1 MPTILHIDMDAFYA
15 SVEEMDNPS
24 LRGKPV
30 IVGGQARRGVVSAAS
45 YAARKFGVHSAMP
58 MMRAMNLCPQA
69 IVVSPRM
76 GRYSEI
82 SSAIFQIF
90 HRFTPLVE
98 GLSIDEAFL
107 DVGASQSL
115 FGDGETIAR
124 TIKKAIRDELDLPAS
139 AGVAPNKFVAK
150 IASDLGKPDG
160 LLVVKDHEVPQFLAP
175 LPIERMW
182 GVGPKT
188 APKIHALG
196 LHTFGDIAR
205 AEAHVLQNLIGTW
218 GVEIRALARGE
229 DFRDVVPGREAKSI
243 SAESTY
249 ENDLLGREAIEATL
263 LAHASKIAQRLYAE
277 NFEARTVTVKLKYGD
292 FSLVTRRITADDP
305 ISDTTSLYA
314 AACGLLDKCDLSRGI
329 RLTGLGVSGLM
340 ERGGP
345 RGLFADPRAKKFEK
359 LEEVVARAGAK
370 FGEGALERARLVDHA
385 KPTATIP
392 DAQKEPALSVLRR
405 GIKDHTK

>member
-15 SVEEMDNPS
+15 SVEEKDDPS
-24 LRGKPV
+24 LKGKSV
-30 IVGGQARRGVVSAAS
+30 IVGGQARRGVVCAAS

-58 MMRAMNLCPQA
+58 MLRAMNLCPHA

-82 SSAIFQIF
+82 SSAVFSIF

-107 DVGASQSL
+107 DVGASKSL

-139 AGVAPNKFVAK
+139 AGVAPNKFIAK

-160 LLVVKDHEVPQFLAP
+160 LLVVKQEDVVKFLAP

-205 AEAHVLQNLIGTW
+205 
-218 GVEIRALARGE
+218 
-229 DFRDVVPGREAKSI
+229 
-243 SAESTY
+243 
-249 ENDLLGREAIEATL
+249 
-263 LAHASKIAQRLYAE
+263 
-277 NFEARTVTVKLKYGD
+277 
-292 FSLVTRRITADDP
+292 
-305 ISDTTSLYA
+305 
-314 AACGLLDKCDLSRGI
+314 
-329 RLTGLGVSGLM
+329 
-340 ERGGP
+340 
-345 RGLFADPRAKKFEK
+345 
-359 LEEVVARAGAK
+359 
-370 FGEGALERARLVDHA
+370 
-385 KPTATIP
+385 
-392 DAQKEPALSVLRR
+392 
-405 GIKDHTK
+405 

>member
-1 MPTILHIDMDAFYA
+1 MSTILHIDMDAFYA
-15 SVEEMDNPS
+15 SVEEKDNPA
-24 LRGKPV
+24 LKGKPV

-58 MMRAMNLCPQA
+58 MMRAMTLCPHA
-69 IVVSPRM
+69 IVVTPRM
-76 GRYSEI
+76 NRYSEI

-107 DVGASQSL
+107 DIGASESL
-115 FGDGETIAR
+115 FGSGETIAR
-124 TIKKAIRDELDLPAS
+124 SIKKAIRDELDLPAS
-139 AGVAPNKFVAK
+139 AGVAPNKFIAK

-160 LLVVKDHEVPQFLAP
+160 LLVVEEENVVSFLAP

-205 AEAHVLQNLIGTW
+205 ADAHVLQELIGTW

-243 SAESTY
+243 SAESTF
-249 ENDLLGREAIEATL
+249 ENDLRGREAIEATL
-263 LAHASKIAQRLYAE
+263 LAHASKIAQRLYGE
-277 NFEARTVTVKLKYGD
+277 NVEARTITVKLKYGD
-292 FSLVTRRITADDP
+292 FP
-305 ISDTTSLYA
+305 
-314 AACGLLDKCDLSRGI
+314 
-329 RLTGLGVSGLM
+329 
-340 ERGGP
+340 
-345 RGLFADPRAKKFEK
+345 
-359 LEEVVARAGAK
+359 
-370 FGEGALERARLVDHA
+370 
-385 KPTATIP
+385 
-392 DAQKEPALSVLRR
+392 
-405 GIKDHTK
+405 

>member
-1 MPTILHIDMDAFYA
+1 MDAFYA
-15 SVEEMDNPS
+15 SVEEKDDPT

-30 IVGGQARRGVVSAAS
+30 IVGGRARRGVVCAAS

-58 MMRAMNLCPQA
+58 MMRAMQLCPRA
-69 IVVSPRM
+69 ILVSPRM
-76 GRYSEI
+76 DRYSEI
-82 SSAIFQIF
+82 SSQIFSIF

-107 DVGASQSL
+107 DVGASESL
-115 FGDGETIAR
+115 FGDGSTIAR

-139 AGVAPNKFVAK
+139 AGVAPNKFIAK

-160 LLVVKDHEVPQFLAP
+160 LLVVERADVVKFLAP

-205 AEAHVLQNLIGTW
+205 AEVHVLQNLMGTW

-229 DFRDVVPGREAKSI
+229 DARLVDPDREAKSI

-249 ENDLLGREAIEATL
+249 ETDLIGREAIEATL
-263 LAHASKIAQRLYAE
+263 LAHSAKIAQRMYAE

-292 FSLVTRRITADDP
+292 FSLISRRITVDDP
-305 ISDTTSLYA
+305 ISDTTSLFT
-314 AACGLLDKCDLSRGI
+314 AACALLDKCDLSRGI
-329 RLTGLGVSGLM
+329 RLTGLGASGLV
-340 ERGGP
+340 ERGGA
-345 RGLFADPRAKKFEK
+345 GSLFVDPRAKKFEK
-359 LEEVVARAGAK
+359 LEAVVALAGAK
-370 FGEGALERARLVDHA
+370 FGEGAIERARLVDSA
-385 KPTATIP
+385 KPAVTTP
-392 DAQKEPALSVLRR
+392 DSAKPPPVSSLGRPSRDQRSRR
-405 GIKDHTK
+405 

>member
-15 SVEEMDNPS
+15 SVEEKDDPS
-24 LRGKPV
+24 LKGKPV
-30 IVGGQARRGVVSAAS
+30 IVGGKARRGVVSAAS

-58 MMRAMNLCPQA
+58 MMRAMNLCPHA

-76 GRYSEI
+76 DRYSEI
-82 SSAIFQIF
+82 SAQIFSIF

-107 DVGASQSL
+107 DVGASESL

-124 TIKKAIRDELDLPAS
+124 RIKKEIKDELDLPAS
-139 AGVAPNKFVAK
+139 AGVAPNKFIAK
-150 IASDLGKPDG
+150 IASDVGKPDG
-160 LLVVKDHEVPQFLAP
+160 LLVVKKEDVAQFLGP

-205 AEAHVLQNLIGTW
+205 AEAHVLQELIGTW

-229 DFRDVVPGREAKSI
+229 DFREVNPGREAKSI

-249 ENDLLGREAIEATL
+249 EHDLLGRDAIESTL
-263 LAHASKIAQRLYAE
+263 LAHAAKIAQRLLAE
-277 NFEARTVTVKLKYGD
+277 HFEARTITVKLKYGD
-292 FSLVTRRITADDP
+292 FSLVTRRITTDDP
-305 ISDTTSLYA
+305 MSDTTSIYA
-314 AACGLLDKCDLSRGI
+314 AACALLDKCDLRRGV
-329 RLTGLGVSGLM
+329 RLTGVGVSNLD
-340 ERGGP
+340 ERGGM
-345 RGLFADPRAKKFEK
+345 RGLFVDPRAKKFEK
-359 LEEVVARAGAK
+359 LEEVVAKAEAR
-370 FGEGALERARLVDHA
+370 FGSGALERARLVDHA
-385 KPTATIP
+385 KPAATVP
-392 DAQKEPALSVLRR
+392 DAQKEPALSVLRSR
-405 GIKDHTK
+405 R

>member
-15 SVEEMDNPS
+15 SVEELDDPS
-24 LRGKPV
+24 LKGKPV
-30 IVGGQARRGVVSAAS
+30 IVGGKARRGVVSAAS

-76 GRYSEI
+76 DRYSEI
-82 SSAIFQIF
+82 SGQIFSIF

-107 DVGASQSL
+107 DVGASESL
-115 FGDGETIAR
+115 FGNGETIAR
-124 TIKKAIRDELDLPAS
+124 RIKKEIREEIGLPAS
-139 AGVAPNKFVAK
+139 AGVAPNKFIAK
-150 IASDLGKPDG
+150 IASDFGKPDG
-160 LLVVKDHEVPQFLAP
+160 LCVVEKKDVVTFLAP

-205 AEAHVLQNLIGTW
+205 AEPHVLQELIGTW

-229 DFRDVVPGREAKSI
+229 DFREVNPGREAKSI

-249 ENDLLGREAIEATL
+249 ESDLVGRDAIEATL
-263 LAHASKIAQRLYAE
+263 LAHASKLAQRLLAE
-277 NFEARTVTVKLKYGD
+277 NFEARTIVVKLKYAD
-292 FSLVTRRITADDP
+292 FSLVSRRITTDDP
-305 ISDTTSLYA
+305 MSDTTSIYA
-314 AACGLLDKCDLSRGI
+314 AACALLDKCDLRRGV
-329 RLTGLGVSGLM
+329 RLTGVGVSHLE

-345 RGLFADPRAKKFEK
+345 RGLFVDPRAKKFEK
-359 LEEVVARAGAK
+359 LEEVVAKAGAK
-370 FGEGALERARLVDHA
+370 FGEGALERARLVERD
-385 KPTATIP
+385 KPAATIP
-392 DAQKEPALSVLRR
+392 DAQKEPALSVLKTRR
-405 GIKDHTK
+405 

>member
-1 MPTILHIDMDAFYA
+1 MDAFYA
-15 SVEEMDNPS
+15 SVESMDAPE
-24 LRGKPV
+24 LKGKPV
-30 IVGGQARRGVVSAAS
+30 IVGGRARRGVVCAAS
-45 YAARKFGVHSAMP
+45 YEARKFGVHSAMP

-69 IVVSPRM
+69 IVVEPRM
-76 GRYSEI
+76 SRYSEI
-82 SSAIFQIF
+82 SRQVFAIF

-115 FGDGETIAR
+115 FGDGEKIAR
-124 TIKKAIRDELDLPAS
+124 TIKNAIRDELDLPAS

-160 LLVVKDHEVPQFLAP
+160 LLVVKDDEVPQFLAP

-205 AEAHVLQNLIGTW
+205 ADVHMLHELIGSW

-229 DFRDVVPGREAKSI
+229 DFREVEPGREAKSI

-263 LAHASKIAQRLYAE
+263 LAHAAKIAQRLYAE

-292 FSLVTRRITADDP
+292 FSLISRRITADDP

-314 AACGLLDKCDLSRGI
+314 AACALLDKCDLSRGI

-345 RGLFADPRAKKFEK
+345 RGLFVDPRAKKFEK
-359 LEEVVARAGAK
+359 LEEVVAKAGAR
-370 FGEGALERARLVDHA
+370 FGHGAIERARLVDNA
-385 KPTATIP
+385 KPAATTP
-392 DAQKEPALSVLRR
+392 DSAKPLALSVLRR
-405 GIKDHTK
+405 GVKGHAE